1 MNAMSSQSSTRCSS
15 SASASSP
22 SLSLD
27 EVIDR
32 LVVMR
37 RQEDSCYAY
46 RHYLPQQLPSSSS
59 NNHGSKR
66 INVTWREKIVTWS
79 YNVVDQ

>member
-1 MNAMSSQSSTRCSS
+1 MKATMSSSSNSIT
-15 SASASSP
+15 

-37 RQEDSCYAY
+37 RQEESCYAY
-46 RHYLPQQLPSSSS
+46 RHYLSSSS
-59 NNHGSKR
+59 LPKANSNNNNNNGSSKR
-66 INVTWREKIVTWS
+66 INVTWREKIVKWT